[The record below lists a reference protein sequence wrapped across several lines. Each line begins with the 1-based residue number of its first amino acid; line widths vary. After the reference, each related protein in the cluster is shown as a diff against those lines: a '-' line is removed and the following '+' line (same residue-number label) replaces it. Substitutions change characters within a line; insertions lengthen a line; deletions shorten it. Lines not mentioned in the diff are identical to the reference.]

1 MSKRFADVMRNV
13 AESKNKQSMD
23 HMVEQYSDNENYFDN
38 FNLSENPHNQSQPD
52 FGHADAKAKR
62 TSNNSGTN
70 PTKMHNESNNLFN
83 DPSDAS
89 KTMKRQPDGRNTQ
102 GNYEDEFDKN
112 ALQMLQSNE
121 NYDYHDYDDYQDDDH
136 VADSHKN
143 IYDQEDDPS
152 YYGHNDQPTGPKSN
166 TNIPSQNQ
174 NVRKKS
180 TREAQTSQ
188 QPQGKPKSTNQS
200 ITTNNQDTFKNDNS
214 FQNTPANLNRFQKI
228 DQDFENEGEE
238 NFIKNLKVCLKK
250 IFNFYSSFA
259 NRLAN
264 NLMKGSQFLK
274 VATDSNIIDRDF
286 DAKTV
291 ELLFI
296 SVNRNQKGI
305 TYEKFIRLL
314 HTVAQNKYGF
324 EDPNANF
331 KHLLENNIMP
341 LYNTIYNETDL
352 GTEDK
357 ILRSKINFATL
368 MLVHLRR
375 DIFYAI
381 YVHYFPEEKN
391 SVNRVINEKALGEKS
406 KQSLLLFLREFE
418 LLPGLLN
425 IGIVNNFYNELMA
438 MDFFDSKISSVM
450 DLKKILGPQIGSQFT
465 SLMFIFFLI
474 KISIFIFSDPN
485 NVPKKFRDIHF
496 TSDEKF
502 YMLLERLEISQG
514 FYNLAYGKFSKSANS
529 RLTLVSK
536 ELADLHKETSAFP
549 NFEDYI
555 DESDSA
561 PWMILNFDFDLKPNK
576 PRSYFV
582 NKLSTTQTKIMN
594 ETQAPQGGNKS
605 MTTTTRPS
613 DSLKLEPDFQL
624 AIEKFIEDLK
634 KIFFHYATTK
644 EGRSNDNQMNSFR
657 FIKFLKD
664 TKIVRNEISLEKFSM
679 KSENDSQTIM
689 MKDADI
695 IFRSL
700 THSNARSSHLLRDKS
715 NEKVKT
721 SNVISFL
728 GFLKAIELISMKIFP
743 TLTYKKAFE
752 NLYFNKILKH
762 LSAPSKDAQDQDES
776 VNERRPPA
784 NEKIGL
790 SNKYLKILC
799 DILKDEKLIDLL
811 QYVHKALIPV
821 YSCYCLNNM
830 LINFEGFF
838 ELMKDFEIFPE
849 IVPKVKLESIFES
862 LCYVYLQNPDNPN
875 KSKTVADVVDQH
887 LFVESFILMA
897 QDLKFNFKKAP
908 SLYQKITYLL
918 EIMNESS
925 GFSKVTNRNPA
936 FKKYDMV
943 AKIKAKYPDYFLI

>member
-13 AESKNKQSMD
+13 TESKSKPGVD
-23 HMVEQYSDNENYFDN
+23 HPGDYYSDNENYFDN
-38 FNLSENPHNQSQPD
+38 FNLSENPHNQSQAE
-52 FGHADAKAKR
+52 FGHADPIAKK
-62 TSNNSGTN
+62 TQNNSGVN
-70 PTKMHNESNNLFN
+70 PGKAHNESNNLFN
-83 DPSDAS
+83 EPNDVS

-102 GNYEDEFDKN
+102 GNYEDEFDRN
-112 ALQMLQSNE
+112 ALEMLNSNE
-121 NYDYHDYDDYQDDDH
+121 DYEQYEYDDYHDEQHDAGNQRH
-136 VADSHKN
+136 AHEQTGGLKSNSNVPVQNNNVVKKS
-143 IYDQEDDPS
+143 I
-152 YYGHNDQPTGPKSN
+152 NDVHGNQQQQPTRPKSN
-166 TNIPSQNQ
+166 NQ
-174 NVRKKS
+174 
-180 TREAQTSQ
+180 TMTA
-188 QPQGKPKSTNQS
+188 TNQE
-200 ITTNNQDTFKNDNS
+200 TFRNDNS
-214 FQNTPANLNRFQKI
+214 FQNTPSNLNRFQKL
-228 DQDFENEGEE
+228 DQTFENDSEE
-238 NFIKNLKVCLKK
+238 SYIKNLKTCLKK

-259 NRLAN
+259 NRLTN
-264 NLMKGSQFLK
+264 NQMKGSQFLK
-274 VATDSNIIDRDF
+274 IATDSNIIDRDF

-305 TYEKFIRLL
+305 NYEKFVRLL
-314 HTVAQNKYGF
+314 HTVAQNKYGLQ
-324 EDPNANF
+324 DPNANF

-368 MLVHLRR
+368 MLVHLRKE
-375 DIFYAI
+375 IFYAI
-381 YVHYFPEEKN
+381 YVHYFPDEKN
-391 SVNRVINEKALGEKS
+391 SVNRVVNEKALGEKS

-438 MDFFDSKISSVM
+438 MDMFDSKISSVV
-450 DLKKILGPQIGSQFT
+450 DLRKILGSELGTQFT
-465 SLMFIFFLI
+465 SMMFIFFLI

-514 FYNLAYGKFSKSANS
+514 FYNLAYGKFSKSQNS

-561 PWMILNFDFDLKPNK
+561 PWMILNFDFELKPSK
-576 PRSYFV
+576 PKSYFV
-582 NKLSTTQTKIMN
+582 NKLSTTQTKVIS
-594 ETQAPQGGNKS
+594 ETQVALTGNGKS
-605 MTTTTRPS
+605 MTSTARPS

-624 AIEKFIEDLK
+624 AIEKYLEDLK

-644 EGRSNDNQMNSFR
+644 EGRSTDNQMNSFR

-664 TKIVRNEISLEKFSM
+664 TKIVRNEITLEKFTM
-679 KSENDSQTIM
+679 KAEGDTQTIM

-700 THSNARSSHLLRDKS
+700 THTNKRSTHLLRDKS
-715 NEKVKT
+715 SEKVKT
-721 SNVISFL
+721 SNVISIV
-728 GFLKAIELISMKIFP
+728 GFLKAIELIAMKIFP

-762 LSAPSKDAQDQDES
+762 LSASNKDDQSPDDS
-776 VNERRPPA
+776 VNERRRPT

-811 QYVHKALIPV
+811 QFVHKALIPV
-821 YSCYCLNNM
+821 YSSYCLNSM
-830 LINFEGFF
+830 LINFDEFF
-838 ELMKDFEIFPE
+838 DMMKDFEIFPE

-875 KSKTVADVVDQH
+875 KSKAVADVVDQH

-908 SLYQKITYLL
+908 NLYQKITYLM
-918 EIMNESS
+918 EIMNESG
-925 GFSKVTNRNPA
+925 GFAKVTSRNPA

-943 AKIKAKYPDYFLI
+943 SKIKAKYPDYFLI